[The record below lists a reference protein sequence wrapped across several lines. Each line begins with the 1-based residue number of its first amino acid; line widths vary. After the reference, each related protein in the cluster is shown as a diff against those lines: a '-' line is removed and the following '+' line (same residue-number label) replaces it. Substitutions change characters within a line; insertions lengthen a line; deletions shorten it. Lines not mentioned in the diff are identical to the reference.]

1 MEYTKVKMS
10 IAQPLTLAYSGMY
23 GYLSESKRDKN
34 EAALFGGV
42 MVPLFMATIYK
53 NTEHR
58 IIKGFPEKLPGI
70 GTAFVASL
78 IGIAGF
84 GTVGYLGG
92 KLARQCRMD
101 V

>member
-1 MEYTKVKMS
+1 MGL
-10 IAQPLTLAYSGMY
+10 AQPLMLAYSGMY
-23 GYLSESKRDKN
+23 GYLSPDKRN
-34 EAALFGGV
+34 RQEAAIVGGV

-58 IIKGFPEKLPGI
+58 IIKGFPEKPPGI

-78 IGIAGF
+78 IGIAGY
-84 GTVGYLGG
+84 GSVGYLGG
-92 KLARQCRMD
+92 KLARQCRED